1 MKLKANLHKLR
12 LRAVALSKKR
22 NFRVACTVFVALFFI
37 INIGLYGYYKERTYP
52 RTTLEDIRVGSVEN
66 AGLSEFVS
74 STDLLPEQV
83 TLVLSDTKIET
94 KTADLGIS
102 FDQEATLQQLQTARS
117 WLPIYNLIVAPK
129 ATAAFSVN
137 DDVFSKLLAKIS
149 AKYGKKPVDAQI
161 TLENKV
167 FVVKDS
173 TDGNEIDVE
182 SAKTTVLNGLLGGQ
196 PIELPTKVVTAK
208 TTAKELEKSNTSLN
222 AQLKTQV
229 TYTFAGK
236 ESTLDPTK
244 VFARKGQS
252 YQLSNSLI
260 ESQVTSIGASFGI
273 RVANTAGAV
282 SATQKAIAA
291 GSTLKFALEELK
303 AERSY
308 SYCVAARGVATSNL
322 GTLRT
327 KLISVYGDKRGW
339 SLNGRVN
346 LDRVNS
352 GCDFTVWLSA
362 ASQMPTFGAICD
374 SMWSC
379 RVGANVVINFDRWQG
394 ASPAWNAAGGS
405 LDEYRAMVINHE
417 TGHWFEFGHSNCGG
431 SGQPA
436 PVMQQQSINL
446 QGCKFNAWPTSSE
459 RARLANALGI

>member
-1 MKLKANLHKLR
+1 MKLKANLHKLH
-12 LRAVALSKKR
+12 LRAVTLSKKR
-22 NFRVACTVFVALFFI
+22 NFRVAGIVFVAVFFI

-52 RTTLEDIRVGSVEN
+52 RTALEDIRVGSVEN
-66 AGLSEFVS
+66 AELSKFVS
-74 STDLLPEQV
+74 STDLLPKQV
-83 TLVLSDTKIET
+83 TVVLNDTEVET

-102 FDQEATLQQLQTARS
+102 FDQDATLKHLQTARS
-117 WLPIYNLIVAPK
+117 WLPIYNLIVAPQ
-129 ATAAFSVN
+129 AAAVFSVN
-137 DDVFSKLLAKIS
+137 DEAFSKTLTKIS
-149 AKYGKKPVDAQI
+149 AKYSKKPTEAQI
-161 TLENKV
+161 VLEKKV
-167 FVVKDS
+167 FTVKDS
-173 TDGNEIDVE
+173 ADGNEVDIE
-182 SAKTTVLNGLLGGQ
+182 KAKTTVLSKLLSTQ
-196 PIELPTKVVTAK
+196 PIELPTKVVAAK
-208 TTAKELEKSNTSLN
+208 TTAEQLEKSNVSLN
-222 AQLKTQV
+222 KQLKTQV

-236 ESTLDPTK
+236 ESTLDTSK
-244 VFARKGQS
+244 VFVHKSLS
-252 YQLSNSLI
+252 YELSDSLI

-273 RVANTAGAV
+273 RVANTPAAV
-282 SATQKAIAA
+282 SATQKAITN

-308 SYCVAARGVATSNL
+308 TYCVAARGVATSNL
-322 GTLRT
+322 SALRT

-405 LDEYRAMVINHE
+405 LEEYRAMVINHE
-417 TGHWFEFGHSNCGG
+417 TGHWFGFGHSNCGG
-431 SGQPA
+431 SGQSA

-459 RARLANALGI
+459 RANLANVLGI